1 MIPTVVPGVG
11 GTSINGL
18 DRYVPPDRVWF
29 LRDPILNC
37 IPGVILRYIGYL
49 EFNKVRFKSTMPR
62 WMRNKALL
70 TLKYSL

>member
-18 DRYVPPDRVWF
+18 DRYVPPDRVWG
-29 LRDPILNC
+29 RVWILNC

-62 WMRNKALL
+62 
-70 TLKYSL
+70 